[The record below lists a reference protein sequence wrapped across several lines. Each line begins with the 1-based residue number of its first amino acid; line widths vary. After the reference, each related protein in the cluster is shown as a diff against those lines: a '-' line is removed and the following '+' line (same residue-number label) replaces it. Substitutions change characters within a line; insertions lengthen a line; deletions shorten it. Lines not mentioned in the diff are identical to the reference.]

1 MVFGPVSLLV
11 FSTQIN
17 SRAKPEKQQRTYRTE
32 HIYQSKKIFKVQN
45 PWNYCRHKWI
55 MRMSNNCMNSK
66 FWAFVCY
73 KLKVMQTATSH
84 FNQQ

>member
-45 PWNYCRHKWI
+45 YREITVDTNE
-55 MRMSNNCMNSK
+55 
-66 FWAFVCY
+66 
-73 KLKVMQTATSH
+73 
-84 FNQQ
+84 

>member
-1 MVFGPVSLLV
+1 MLSCLFKKKKVFGPVSLLV

-45 PWNYCRHKWI
+45 YREITVDTNE
-55 MRMSNNCMNSK
+55 
-66 FWAFVCY
+66 
-73 KLKVMQTATSH
+73 
-84 FNQQ
+84 